1 MASQFNQ
8 FLPVGVRLTKKD
20 RFSRVPYEDNLRR
33 RPYLG
38 WRGVR
43 RVSWRK
49 ATAVASEYGMVV
61 VKGVTKKLD
70 YLVMADPDSLSGKAK
85 KARS

>member
-1 MASQFNQ
+1 M
-8 FLPVGVRLTKKD
+8 
-20 RFSRVPYEDNLRR
+20 
-33 RPYLG
+33 
-38 WRGVR
+38 R

-49 ATAVASEYGMVV
+49 ATAVASEYGVVV

-85 KARS
+85 KSAEL